1 MKKKKS
7 CPKSNENNKVKDE
20 EVIYPSA
27 TPRALCRET
36 RPPQWLL
43 CVLPSAFC
51 ICLD

>member
-27 TPRALCRET
+27 
-36 RPPQWLL
+36 L